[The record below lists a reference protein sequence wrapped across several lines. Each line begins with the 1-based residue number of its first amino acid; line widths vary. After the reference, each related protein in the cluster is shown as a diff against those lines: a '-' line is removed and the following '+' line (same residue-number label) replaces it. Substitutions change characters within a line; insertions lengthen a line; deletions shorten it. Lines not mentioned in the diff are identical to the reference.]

1 MKYLIQ
7 ISEDEFGIAEEDG
20 TYMSLEEAPIG
31 NKEIQDVISAGVV
44 TPCKIVNGKCVFNIE
59 TFNFTVGTPLLY
71 PNQYDQ
77 DYVISTVTSKGADF
91 VSRKFGDY
99 NFTIGSYDEFCK
111 LRDSLQPKNADW
123 KFVCDRPTPKDA
135 VLDEE
140 AIEESDEDPL
150 EDVPELDFHGVADAM
165 EDEEDDAHPL
175 LDLDAAMED
184 ASRAMEEAEE
194 SESETEEEP
203 VDIEVEEEHEL
214 ASQAENT
221 PEVKEEPVETD
232 VAYQDADTVEVEAEP
247 EVTEVDE
254 DPEEEQSA
262 NAAIEE
268 EPEVV
273 DHDDDTPAAVEEE
286 DDPNRFVPPVVRPIP
301 ENMTLE
307 KQIAPL
313 TSMMIPE
320 ECRGETFAFTE
331 DYMRAKDI
339 TDDAQCIED
348 NWEKRGAYWIID
360 VLQTGQRIIH
370 SDKNKYS
377 HEFPIRDCV

>member
-7 ISEDEFGIAEEDG
+7 ISEDEFGIADEDG

-44 TPCKIVNGKCVFNIE
+44 TPCKIVDGKCVFNIE

-77 DYVISTVTSKGADF
+77 DYVISTITSKGADF

-99 NFTIGSYDEFCK
+99 NFTIESYEEFCK
-111 LRDSLQPKNADW
+111 LRDILQPKNADW

-140 AIEESDEDPL
+140 AIEESDEDLL

-184 ASRAMEEAEE
+184 ASRAMEEAED
-194 SESETEEEP
+194 SESETEEVEDQDGAVVEEP
-203 VDIEVEEEHEL
+203 TTQSDVIEIEEEPDQVGGIEVEEESEG
-214 ASQAENT
+214 ATQ
-221 PEVKEEPVETD
+221 
-232 VAYQDADTVEVEAEP
+232 
-247 EVTEVDE
+247 
-254 DPEEEQSA
+254 
-262 NAAIEE
+262 
-268 EPEVV
+268 
-273 DHDDDTPAAVEEE
+273 DDDIDVVEEE
-286 DDPNRFVPPVVRPIP
+286 DQNRFVPPVVRPIP
-301 ENMTLE
+301 KKMTLE

-331 DYMRAKDI
+331 DYVRAKDI
-339 TDDAQCIED
+339 SDDAQCIED

>member
-7 ISEDEFGIAEEDG
+7 ISEDEYGIADEDG
-20 TYMSLEEAPIG
+20 TYMSLEEAPICS
-31 NKEIQDVISAGVV
+31 KEIQDIISAKVV
-44 TPCKIVNGKCVFNIE
+44 TPCKIVNGKCVFNFE
-59 TFNFTVGTPLLY
+59 TYKFTVGTPLLY

-99 NFTIGSYDEFCK
+99 NFTVGSYEEFCGI
-111 LRDSLQPKNADW
+111 RDSLQPKNTDW
-123 KFVCDRPTPKDA
+123 KFVGERPTPKDA
-135 VLDEE
+135 VLDEK
-140 AIEESDEDPL
+140 AIEESDDEVL
-150 EDVPELDFHGVADAM
+150 TDVPELDFHGVVDAM
-165 EDEEDDAHPL
+165 DDEHSEERPL

-184 ASRAMEEAEE
+184 ASKAMEEEEETSVAEE
-194 SESETEEEP
+194 SAPAEAEP
-203 VDIEVEEEHEL
+203 V
-214 ASQAENT
+214 T
-221 PEVKEEPVETD
+221 
-232 VAYQDADTVEVEAEP
+232 VEAEP
-247 EVTEVDE
+247 EEEPVPVEAEPTTIVEE
-254 DPEEEQSA
+254 PEKEETVQV
-262 NAAIEE
+262 EE
-268 EPEVV
+268 EPVTVEEKPAEEPVPVEVEHAEEPV
-273 DHDDDTPAAVEEE
+273 LVEEE
-286 DDPNRFVPPVVRPIP
+286 PAPVDEEPAEDPNRFVPPVVRLIP
-301 ENMTLE
+301 EKMTLE

-331 DYMRAKDI
+331 DYVRAKDV

-377 HEFPIRDCV
+377 HEFPTRDCV

>member
-7 ISEDEFGIAEEDG
+7 ISEDEYGIADEDG
-20 TYMSLEEAPIG
+20 TYMSLEEAPVG
-31 NKEIQDVISAGVV
+31 SKEIQDVISAGVV

-59 TFNFTVGTPLLY
+59 TYKFTVGTPLLY

-99 NFTIGSYDEFCK
+99 NFTVGTYKEFCDI
-111 LRDSLQPKNADW
+111 RDSLQPKNTDW
-123 KFVCDRPTPKDA
+123 KFVGERPEPKDA
-135 VLDEE
+135 VLDEK
-140 AIEESDEDPL
+140 AIEESDDEVL
-150 EDVPELDFHGVADAM
+150 TDVPELDFHGVVDAM
-165 EDEEDDAHPL
+165 DDEHSEEHPL

-184 ASRAMEEAEE
+184 ASKAMEEEEQSDSHEEQTEVEEPEVATVEEPVPVVEEPEVVAEVE
-194 SESETEEEP
+194 PEVVTEEEP
-203 VDIEVEEEHEL
+203 VEC
-214 ASQAENT
+214 T
-221 PEVKEEPVETD
+221 T
-232 VAYQDADTVEVEAEP
+232 
-247 EVTEVDE
+247 TESDS
-254 DPEEEQSA
+254 P
-262 NAAIEE
+262 NEE
-268 EPEVV
+268 EPE
-273 DHDDDTPAAVEEE
+273 E
-286 DDPNRFVPPVVRPIP
+286 DPNRFVPPVVRPIP
-301 ENMTLE
+301 EKMTLE

-331 DYMRAKDI
+331 DYIRANAV

-377 HEFPIRDCV
+377 HEFPTRDCV